1 MVSFFYRHSAT
12 MLNDQLVIFGGWD
25 APICYNDLHILDM
38 SKCCWCIWSNL
49 KGRKLIKTWILSIS
63 VGDGC
68 ILHMHTIYYVCC
80 KGLQHSSNFAR
91 FFHILAFA
99 WPCQQ
104 WKTFKNDHSCKNALK
119 KPDMFSLL
127 QIISLDSMSTKFF
140 QRITLLMFLFLYPI
154 VFSGFVE
161 WSKPKVLGTPPLPRR
176 LEFYHSDPLI
186 FTMKK

>member
-80 KGLQHSSNFAR
+80 KGLQHSSILQD
-91 FFHILAFA
+91 FFIYLLLLGPVNNEKLLKMIIAVKMLSKNQICFPCCKLSLWIL
-99 WPCQQ
+99 CQQ
-104 WKTFKNDHSCKNALK
+104 N
-119 KPDMFSLL
+119 FSRELH
-127 QIISLDSMSTKFF
+127 
-140 QRITLLMFLFLYPI
+140 Y
-154 VFSGFVE
+154 
-161 WSKPKVLGTPPLPRR
+161 
-176 LEFYHSDPLI
+176 
-186 FTMKK
+186 